1 MLAINRCSPEA
12 PMLRRLAIVSLSLV
26 AILSNGCDH
35 AQSTMTGPDAAFQAQ
50 RSATEHAVPFKTSS
64 YLFQGIAAVPEPG
77 CNAVGESRRYLVGEG
92 SATHLGSYTVELSFC
107 ARAGGV
113 LDDGV
118 GTFVAANGDLLHFTF
133 EGTSTF
139 APPFTLTFTSY
150 SVFIGGTGR
159 FDGASGQAV
168 VTGALDVR
176 TGAGDGDW
184 EGTISSIGSNK
195 R

>member
-1 MLAINRCSPEA
+1 
-12 PMLRRLAIVSLSLV
+12 MLRRASMVALPLV
-26 AILSNGCDH
+26 VIFAVGCDH
-35 AQSTMTGPDAAFQAQ
+35 SPPIVTGPNAALQVQ
-50 RSATEHAVPFKTSS
+50 RSATEQAVPFKTSS

-77 CNAVGESRRYLVGEG
+77 CNAAGESRRYLTGEG
-92 SATHLGSYTVELSFC
+92 AATHLGSYTVELSFC
-107 ARAGGV
+107 ARPGGI

-150 SVFIGGTGR
+150 SLFTGGTGR
-159 FDGASGQAV
+159 FDGASGEAV

-176 TGAGDGDW
+176 TGAGDGAW
-184 EGTISSIGSNK
+184 NGTLSSVGSNK